1 MMKLRIK
8 TKLSLGLTFFFATI
22 VLISMVG
29 LFAIN
34 RLADEA
40 KNILKANYESIEYA
54 ENMEQA
60 LDANEAKVP
69 GALDK
74 FEKNLKLQENNITE
88 VGEQEATTAVRD
100 QFERL
105 KKADDSLS
113 AIKLEKDIRTG
124 LYKIS
129 DLNTN
134 AIVRKN
140 TETQQTAEK
149 LKIYLAILATLAFL
163 ISFTMLI
170 NFPGY
175 IADPISKLTEG
186 IKQIAN
192 KNYSQHIYIERGD
205 EFGEL
210 ADAFNIMAEKLD
222 EYNNSNLAKIIFQ
235 KKRIDTIINNMKDPL
250 IGLDENRKILFVN
263 SSSTQI
269 LGIEAPELVGKYAP
283 DVALK
288 NDLLRT
294 LINTDTP
301 PSVPLKIYADNRES
315 YFTKEVLKI
324 VSDEQPIGEVIILKN
339 ITQFKELDLAKTNF
353 IANVSHA
360 LKTPISSIK
369 MSLKLLG
376 DDRVGNTNPEQK
388 DLINHIKEDSERL
401 LNITS
406 ELLNMTQVET
416 GNVQLNFRQSTAKE
430 IIDYA
435 VDTIKM
441 QAEQKQVALEV
452 ICPENLP
459 KVSVDTEKTVW
470 VLVNLLSNALRYSPE
485 KNKIIIAIK
494 EQDGMLEFSVRDF
507 GIGIEDKYKDRLFQ
521 RYFQVPGSPRS
532 GTGLGLAI
540 SKEFIEA
547 QKGKIGMESKVGEGS
562 RFYFELPVV

>member
-1 MMKLRIK
+1 MKLHLK
-8 TKLSLGLTFFFATI
+8 TKLSLGLTFFFVI
-22 VLISMVG
+22 LVLTGGVG
-29 LFAIN
+29 LYAIN
-34 RLADEA
+34 RLAHES
-40 KNILKANYESIEYA
+40 KNILKANYESVEYA
-54 ENMEQA
+54 ENMQRA
-60 LDANEAKVP
+60 LDAFEIKDP
-69 GALDK
+69 GAIDK
-74 FEKNLKLQENNITE
+74 FEKNLKAQENNITE
-88 VGEQEATTAVRD
+88 VGEQEATTYVRD

-105 KKADDSLS
+105 KKADSLS
-113 AIKLEKDIRTG
+113 AVKLEKDIREG
-124 LYKIS
+124 LYTIN

-140 TETQQTAEK
+140 NETQQTAEK
-149 LKIYLAILATLAFL
+149 LKIYLAILATVAFL
-163 ISFTMLI
+163 IAFTFLM

-175 IADPISKLTEG
+175 IANPISKLTEG

-192 KNYSQHIYIERGD
+192 KNYSQRIYIEKGD

-210 ADAFNIMAEKLD
+210 AEAFNSMAEKLD

-235 KKRIDTIINNMKDPL
+235 KQRIDTIINNMKDPI
-250 IGLDENRKILFVN
+250 IGLDEKRNIIFAN
-263 SSSTQI
+263 TSSIKI
-269 LGIEAPELVGKYAP
+269 LGINGAEFIGKYAP
-283 DVALK
+283 DIALR

-294 LINTDTP
+294 LISPDIP
-301 PSVPLKIYADNRES
+301 IVPLKIYADNRES

-324 VSDEQPIGEVIILKN
+324 TSDEQYIGEVIILKN
-339 ITQFKELDLAKTNF
+339 VTQFKELDLAKTNF
-353 IANVSHA
+353 IATVSHS

-369 MSLKLLG
+369 MSLKLLS
-376 DDRVGNTNPEQK
+376 DERIGNTNEEQK
-388 DLINHIKEDSERL
+388 QLINHIKEDSERL

-416 GNVQLNFRQSTAKE
+416 GNIQLNFRQTSPKE
-430 IIDYA
+430 VIDYS

-441 QAEQKQVALEV
+441 QAEQKHVTLEV
-452 ICPENLP
+452 ICPESIHT
-459 KVSVDTEKTVW
+459 VSIDPEKTVW

-485 KNKIIIAIK
+485 SNKIIISAS
-494 EQDGMLEFSVRDF
+494 ENGSNVEFSVRDF

-547 QKGKIGMESKVGEGS
+547 QNGKIGVESKIGEGS
-562 RFYFELPVV
+562 RFYFTLPIV

>member
-1 MMKLRIK
+1 MKLRIK
-8 TKLSLGLTFFFATI
+8 TKLSLGLTFFFIMI
-22 VLISMVG
+22 VLIGGVG
-29 LFAIN
+29 LLAIN
-34 RLADEA
+34 RLADES
-40 KNILKANYESIEYA
+40 KNILKANYESIEYS
-54 ENMEQA
+54 ENMQQA
-60 LDANEAKVP
+60 LDAYEVKDP

-74 FEKNLKLQENNITE
+74 FEKNLKAQENNITE
-88 VGEQEATTAVRD
+88 VGEQEATASVRE

-105 KKADDSLS
+105 KKADSVS
-113 AIKLEKDIRTG
+113 IIKLIKDIRVG
-124 LYKIS
+124 LYKVS

-140 TETQQTAEK
+140 NETQQTAEK
-149 LKIYLAILATLAFL
+149 LKIYLAILVTVAFL

-175 IADPISKLTEG
+175 IANPISKLTEG
-186 IKQIAN
+186 IKQVAN
-192 KNYSQHIYIERGD
+192 KNYSQRIHLEKGD

-210 ADAFNIMAEKLD
+210 AEAFNLMAQKLD
-222 EYNNSNLAKIIFQ
+222 DYNNSNLAKIIFQ
-235 KKRIDTIINNMKDPL
+235 KTRIDTIINNMKDPI
-250 IGLDENRKILFVN
+250 IGLDEKRNILFVN
-263 SSSTQI
+263 SSSTKI
-269 LGIEAPELVGKYAP
+269 LGITASELVGKYAP

-288 NDLLRT
+288 NDLLRN
-294 LINTDTP
+294 LI
-301 PSVPLKIYADNRES
+301 SSESIAAPLKIYADSRES
-315 YFTKEVLKI
+315 YFTKEILKI
-324 VSDEQPIGEVIILKN
+324 TADEQPIGEVIILKN

-353 IANVSHA
+353 IATVSHA

-376 DDRVGNTNPEQK
+376 DDRVGGTNAEQK
-388 DLINHIKEDSERL
+388 ELIGHIKEDSERL

-416 GNVQLNFRQSTAKE
+416 GNIQLNFRQTAPKE
-430 IIDYA
+430 IIDYS

-441 QAEQKQVALEV
+441 QAEQKHVALEV
-452 ICPENLP
+452 LCPESLH

-485 KNKIIIAIK
+485 NNKIIIKVSERNSLI
-494 EQDGMLEFSVRDF
+494 EFSVRDY

-547 QKGKIGMESKVGEGS
+547 QNGKIGVESKLGEGS
-562 RFYFELPVV
+562 RFYFTLPVV

>member
-1 MMKLRIK
+1 MKLRIK
-8 TKLSLGLTFFFATI
+8 TKLSLGLTFFFIMI
-22 VLISMVG
+22 VLIGAVG

-34 RLADEA
+34 RLADES
-40 KNILKANYESIEYA
+40 KNILKANYESIEYS
-54 ENMEQA
+54 ENMQQA
-60 LDANEAKVP
+60 IDAYETKEPEA
-69 GALDK
+69 LNK
-74 FEKNLKLQENNITE
+74 FEKNLKAQENNITE
-88 VGEQEATTAVRD
+88 VGEQDATASVREM
-100 QFERL
+100 FERL
-105 KKADDSLS
+105 KTADSVT
-113 AIKLEKDIRTG
+113 AEKIEKELRTG

-140 TETQQTAEK
+140 NETQQTADK
-149 LKIYLAILATLAFL
+149 LKIYLAILATVAFL
-163 ISFTMLI
+163 ISFTMLM

-192 KNYSQHIYIERGD
+192 RNYSQRIHIEKGD

-210 ADAFNIMAEKLD
+210 AEAFNTMAQKLD
-222 EYNNSNLAKIIFQ
+222 DYNNSNLAKIIFQ
-235 KKRIDTIINNMKDPL
+235 KKRIDTIINNMKDPI

-263 SSSTQI
+263 SSSIKI
-269 LGIEAPELVGKYAP
+269 LGINASELIGKYAP

-288 NDLLRT
+288 NDLLRA
-294 LINTDTP
+294 LISTKEGAT
-301 PSVPLKIYADNRES
+301 PLKIYADNRES

-324 VSDEQPIGEVIILKN
+324 TADEQPIGEVIILKN

-353 IANVSHA
+353 IATVSHS

-376 DDRVGNTNPEQK
+376 DQRIGNTNEEQK
-388 DLINHIKEDSERL
+388 QLINHIQEDSERL

-416 GNVQLNFRQSTAKE
+416 GNIQLNFRQTNPKE
-430 IIDYA
+430 IVDYA
-435 VDTIKM
+435 VDTIRM
-441 QAEQKQVALEV
+441 QAEQKHVALEI
-452 ICPENLP
+452 ICPERTK
-459 KVSVDTEKTVW
+459 KVLIDPEKTVW
-470 VLVNLLSNALRYSPE
+470 VMVNLLSNALRYSPE
-485 KNKIIIAIK
+485 NEKMIIQVTQNDSDI
-494 EQDGMLEFSVRDF
+494 EFSVKDF
-507 GIGIEDKYKDRLFQ
+507 GIGIPDKYKDRLFQ
-521 RYFQVPGSPRS
+521 RYFQVPGSSRS

-547 QKGKIGMESKVGEGS
+547 QNGKIGVESKVGEGS
-562 RFYFELPVV
+562 RFYFTLPTV